1 MPEEDTPVL
10 ERQISFSSLMTSAD
24 LEAHRLSFHQVDLPL
39 THPEILVL
47 CQSYALVDLSFVP
60 KLSKVDTASRFLVL
74 MGVGRVMGMFLAFP
88 PGKIPVVVYRYMH
101 TLEKLTLLVT
111 QALGFE
117 LPLLRKI
124 VANSQTVTRPLLTVQ
139 GRELLLRRLKRR
151 RKSTAELLMGN
162 RSMELLVNEP
172 KDLSGAGPSSPV

>member
-1 MPEEDTPVL
+1 MLFFYFTPKCEFFFHFAVPEEDAPVL

-39 THPEILVL
+39 THPKILVL

-88 PGKIPVVVYRYMH
+88 PGKIHVVVYRYMH
-101 TLEKLTLLVT
+101 TLEKLPHLVT

-117 LPLLRKI
+117 LPLL
-124 VANSQTVTRPLLTVQ
+124 
-139 GRELLLRRLKRR
+139 
-151 RKSTAELLMGN
+151 
-162 RSMELLVNEP
+162 
-172 KDLSGAGPSSPV
+172 